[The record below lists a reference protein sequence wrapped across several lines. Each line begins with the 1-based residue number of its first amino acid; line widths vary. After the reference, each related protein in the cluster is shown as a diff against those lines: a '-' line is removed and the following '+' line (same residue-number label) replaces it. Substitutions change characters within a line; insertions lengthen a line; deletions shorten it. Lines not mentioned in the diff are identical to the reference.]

1 MVQSNSSEATRKK
14 WLRWNLWF
22 RMAATKGFRWKR
34 KIILIIIYLILRK
47 SMTFVMHISRLLV
60 VCVWFCYPYIQVIGH
75 FKSRHKMKLSSF
87 ILTILIQFLFLVM
100 FNVWDNFLL
109 IILIFISCLLSGL
122 LITINSPTKS
132 KIKEIGRGLL
142 FGSLTSLT
150 FGILFF
156 IYIFLNF
163 PK

>member
-1 MVQSNSSEATRKK
+1 
-14 WLRWNLWF
+14 
-22 RMAATKGFRWKR
+22 
-34 KIILIIIYLILRK
+34 
-47 SMTFVMHISRLLV
+47 
-60 VCVWFCYPYIQVIGH
+60 
-75 FKSRHKMKLSSF
+75 MKLSSF